1 MIIKGTHGTCSSNAD
16 SIRANGFTCSKVALR
31 GEGVYFWGYMSDEL
45 EIYARDLA
53 IAWWRFAKKRGDYA
67 NMANQNCSV
76 IFVHLNVEDQ
86 DILDFEDP
94 QIREKFIIFYQKV
107 FEKFEGKSEI
117 EKISDTYNRF
127 VNKLEKSIG
136 KTFSMLH
143 VKVQAPKRYEK
154 MLPIDITGQP
164 SCYVVR
170 DLECIEI
177 NKFEENKNE

>member
-1 MIIKGTHGTCSSNAD
+1 
-16 SIRANGFTCSKVALR
+16 
-31 GEGVYFWGYMSDEL
+31 
-45 EIYARDLA
+45 
-53 IAWWRFAKKRGDYA
+53 
-67 NMANQNCSV
+67 MANQNCSV

-86 DILDFEDP
+86 DILDFEDQ